1 MLKQMWAKITWK
13 PSHKHPQVFHCLTPY
28 LNSLDPIEN
37 PHTRIR
43 DGQKEREA
51 GRDRRT
57 GKTIWLPLSD

>member
-1 MLKQMWAKITWK
+1 MLKRMWAMITRK
-13 PSHKHPQVFHCLTPY
+13 PSRKHPQDFYCLTPY

-37 PHTRIR
+37 PRTRIR